1 MSELR
6 IEIQKLLDSE
16 MTGYKINKATG
27 LSQTII
33 SGLRNGKRDIDNL
46 TLKNAEVLAAF
57 SKTHLN

>member
-33 SGLRNGKRDIDNL
+33 SGLRNGKKISIIWRW
-46 TLKNAEVLAAF
+46 KMQ
-57 SKTHLN
+57 KY